1 MSKYVDK
8 YGNEI
13 PDEAFENDAGVPD
26 KPLPD
31 RYGKE
36 FRKELDAHFDE
47 LKEYIKELRAEQKAK

>member
-26 KPLPD
+26 KALPD
-31 RYGKE
+31 RYGKD
-36 FRKELDAHFDE
+36 FRKELDDYFDN
-47 LKEYIKELRAEQKAK
+47 LKKLIEEKRSEAK